1 MEAQAGRDDVQPQLV
16 RAGRA
21 IQELEQFL
29 VDVKRAEEDSKS
41 RIVGHIVLSP
51 SLIFSAGDV
60 TLI

>member
-29 VDVKRAEEDSKS
+29 VDVKRAGEGSKS
-41 RIVGHIVLSP
+41 RIVAISFFLLLSFSVL
-51 SLIFSAGDV
+51 G
-60 TLI
+60 T